1 VFFFPFQPRRSS
13 PSSSSLLLVSSCL
26 NCTDPSSPH
35 TSGKML
41 CPHIPSLPFHSGSP
55 GTLLYVQEMRGPR
68 KQQCIPSLV
77 SPGSG
82 PSPLAG
88 FVREYPR
95 MKHHHQEV
103 GQEVQVPGEVFNFM
117 CMCLCAGL
125 VAVLFGIID
134 AYTPRGRQC
143 QPYPMRA
150 GMFVV
155 LFAIILTRCTSP
167 ALPCG

>member
-1 VFFFPFQPRRSS
+1 MNLGSSKTSFFIWQNKHFHKITLSKIIGTSHFRELLFDSCSVFFFPFQPRRSS

-26 NCTDPSSPH
+26 NCTDPS
-35 TSGKML
+35 
-41 CPHIPSLPFHSGSP
+41 LPLHGS
-55 GTLLYVQEMRGPR
+55 
-68 KQQCIPSLV
+68 
-77 SPGSG
+77 
-82 PSPLAG
+82 
-88 FVREYPR
+88 
-95 MKHHHQEV
+95 QEV
-103 GQEVQVPGEVFNFM
+103 HVPGEVFNFM